1 LADNGLPEPASTLL
15 LVYALLAVLGLIV
28 LIARFKLNAFLA
40 LILASLFV
48 GIASGMD
55 LAKVAKSFQDGVG
68 ATLGFVAVVV
78 GLGTMLGKMLAE
90 SGGAEVVARAFVRF
104 FGESRVHWT
113 LVVVSFVVGL
123 PVFFAVGLV
132 LLVPIIFALARETKR
147 PLLFLGIPV
156 AAGLAASHTLVAPHP
171 GPMIAIATLGADVG
185 KTILY
190 GVLVGLPVAIL
201 GGPIFGRFIS
211 RRITAEPGGIGE
223 KLVANTERS
232 CAPGVGITL
241 FTILL
246 PVLLMVLATVADLT
260 LPAAHR
266 VRVWADFVGA
276 PLTAML
282 IAVLFSFW
290 SFGRRCGFNRAQ
302 ILKFTEDCVGPA
314 ASIFLVVGAGGGFSR
329 VLADSGTGN
338 AIAAVTQ
345 NLQISP
351 LLLGWLIAALI
362 RVAVGSA
369 TVSISMT
376 AGLLEPLARSSATNI
391 ELLVIAIG
399 GGSFMLSHLND
410 GGFWF
415 VKEYYNLTVAQT
427 LKSWT
432 VMITLMSVASL
443 FIVLV
448 LDKI

>member
-1 LADNGLPEPASTLL
+1 MSPPSPSVL
-15 LVYALLAVLGLIV
+15 LVYACVAVVGLII

-48 GIASGMD
+48 GIASGMG
-55 LAKVAKSFQDGVG
+55 LSKVARSFQDGVG
-68 ATLGFVAVVV
+68 ATLGFIAVVV

-90 SGGAEVVARAFVRF
+90 SGGAEVLAHAFIRAF
-104 FGESRVHWT
+104 GEKRIHWT
-113 LVVVSFVVGL
+113 LMLVSFIVGL

-132 LLVPIIFALARETKR
+132 LLVPIIFALAKQTKS

-156 AAGLAASHTLVAPHP
+156 AAGLSASHSLVPPHP

-190 GVLVGLPVAIL
+190 GIMVGLPAAMI

-211 RRITAEPGGIGE
+211 KRIVPQPGGIGE
-223 KLVANTERS
+223 RLVSNTERT

-260 LPAAHR
+260 LPANHR
-266 VRVWADFVGA
+266 VRVSLDFLGA
-276 PLTAML
+276 PLTAMFM
-282 IAVLFSFW
+282 AVVFSFW
-290 SFGRRCGFNRAQ
+290 SFGKRCGFNRSQ
-302 ILKFTEDCVGPA
+302 ILKFTEECVGPA
-314 ASIFLVVGAGGGFSR
+314 AGIFLVVGAGGGFSR

-338 AIAAVTQ
+338 AIAELAQ
-345 NLQISP
+345 NFQISP

-369 TVSISMT
+369 TVSISMS
-376 AGLLEPLARSSATNI
+376 AGLLAPIAAANPGTNL
-391 ELLVIAIG
+391 ELLIIAMG
-399 GGSFMLSHLND
+399 AGSMILSHLND

-415 VKEYYNLTVAQT
+415 VKEYYNLAVPET

-432 VMITLMSVASL
+432 VMETILSVVSL
-443 FIVLV
+443 LLVLV
-448 LDKI
+448 LDKVL

>member
-1 LADNGLPEPASTLL
+1 MGNSNAL
-15 LVYALLAVLGLIV
+15 LVYALVAIVGLIV

-40 LILASLFV
+40 LVLASLFV
-48 GIASGMD
+48 GVCSGMD
-55 LAKVAKSFQDGVG
+55 LPKVAKSFQDGVG

-90 SGGAEVVARAFVRF
+90 SGGAEAVARAFVRF
-104 FGESRVHWT
+104 FGEHRIHWT
-113 LVVVSFVVGL
+113 LVFVSFVVGL

-132 LLVPIIFALARETKR
+132 LLVPIIFALAKETKR

-156 AAGLAASHTLVAPHP
+156 AAGLAASHTLVPPHP

-190 GVLVGLPVAIL
+190 AVVVGLPVAII

-211 RRITAEPGGIGE
+211 RRIIPEPGGIGE
-223 KLVANTERS
+223 KLVANTERV

-246 PVLLMVLATVADLT
+246 PVLLMVLATLADLT
-260 LPAAHR
+260 LPVNHR
-266 VRVWADFVGA
+266 VRTIADFAGA

-290 SFGRRCGFNRAQ
+290 SFGKRCGFRREQ
-302 ILKFTEDCVGPA
+302 ILRFTEDCVGPA
-314 ASIFLVVGAGGGFSR
+314 ATIFLVVGAGGGFSR
-329 VLADSGTGN
+329 VLQDSGTGK
-338 AIAAVTQ
+338 AIADVAQ
-345 NLQISP
+345 NLPISP
-351 LLLGWLIAALI
+351 LLLGWLVAALI

-376 AGLLEPLARSSATNI
+376 AGLLAPIAAATAGLDL
-391 ELLVIAIG
+391 ELLVVAISA
-399 GGSFMLSHLND
+399 GSLILSHLND

-432 VMITLMSVASL
+432 LMITIMSVMSL

-448 LDKI
+448 LDAIF